1 MTATGFVL
9 LMFSI
14 GILQINDRW
23 DFKGA
28 FGLMLFGGAILV
40 VSGVLLIA
48 GIATWLWQV
57 MP

>member
-1 MTATGFVL
+1 MTAIGFVL

-14 GILQINDRW
+14 GALQITDRW

-28 FGLMLFGGAILV
+28 FGLMLLGIAVLS
-40 VSGVLLIA
+40 VSSVLMVA
-48 GIATWLWQV
+48 GIAAWLWQV